1 MLLTIRVFHQKRAS
15 GHKIIVKITPSQ
27 LGMSFDFVQN
37 RSPIPCIPTSQ
48 VSPSEREPAFPAGDR
63 RDGIQ
68 QVAGGSGQPVKP
80 RSHHHIAGIE
90 GKAVEHLAMLNTPI
104 RHENDRYPFT
114 PRISTPRAIVAKLR
128 PEPPREPLP
137 LPKVYMRRRER
148 LRPEVR

>member
-1 MLLTIRVFHQKRAS
+1 
-15 GHKIIVKITPSQ
+15 
-27 LGMSFDFVQN
+27 
-37 RSPIPCIPTSQ
+37 
-48 VSPSEREPAFPAGDR
+48 
-63 RDGIQ
+63 
-68 QVAGGSGQPVKP
+68 
-80 RSHHHIAGIE
+80 
-90 GKAVEHLAMLNTPI
+90 LAKLNTPI